1 MGQRKDAFDN
11 TLNHI
16 RYLTK
21 RRMDSILSCVHC
33 VLVARPATSLK
44 PKRKITMKDLNLTT
58 PETDEFEPVELGSV
72 SEETR
77 GGLQQDVEFASG
89 PNSRI

>member
-1 MGQRKDAFDN
+1 M
-11 TLNHI
+11 
-16 RYLTK
+16 
-21 RRMDSILSCVHC
+21 HC
-33 VLVARPATSLK
+33 LLVARPATPLK
-44 PKRKITMKDLNLTT
+44 PKRKNTMKDLILNT
-58 PETDEFEPVELGSV
+58 PKTDEFEPVELGSV